1 MTTIETPPPAAPEPA
16 APKHRSGFYVTPW
29 VFAVL
34 GGLALLV
41 IGFVVGRAVDRRNH
55 GGRPFFRG
63 GDGGG
68 AGHPALR
75 LLILL
80 VVIALV
86 VWAVVALVRHFSHRD
101 AAAAAALAATTAV
114 PPAPATA
121 TTTAEQ
127 VLADRF
133 ARGEIDETEY
143 VSRRN
148 ALRS

>member
-16 APKHRSGFYVTPW
+16 QPPRRSGFYVTPW

-41 IGFVVGRAVDRRNH
+41 AGFVVGRAVDRRNH
-55 GGRPFFRG
+55 GDRPFFRG
-63 GDGGG
+63 ADGG

-86 VWAVVALVRHFSHRD
+86 VAAVVALVRHFSHRD
-101 AAAAAALAATTAV
+101 GAVATAV
-114 PPAPATA
+114 SPAPAPATPGSI
-121 TTTAEQ
+121 AEQ

-133 ARGEIDETEY
+133 ARGEIDEAEF
-143 VSRRN
+143 VSRRDT
-148 ALRS
+148 LRR